1 MALKLK
7 IDVLLGDCSM
17 STDTTSLSPGPIL
30 QVLSANWW
38 LLLLRGVIAVIFG
51 VLTFIWPGLSL
62 LTLVFL
68 FGIYAFLDGI
78 FSLVAAVMGRHKSTP
93 LWWLIVS
100 GLVSLAAGIVTFM
113 FPQVTALVLVIFIGA
128 WALVRGIFE
137 IVGAIRLRKEID
149 NEWLLIA
156 IGVLS
161 VIFGIAIL
169 VSPGAGALALVWV
182 IGAYAIIF
190 GLPMIWLAFRLRKH
204 NKGES

>member
-1 MALKLK
+1 M
-7 IDVLLGDCSM
+7 
-17 STDTTSLSPGPIL
+17 
-30 QVLSANWW
+30 
-38 LLLLRGVIAVIFG
+38 
-51 VLTFIWPGLSL
+51 
-62 LTLVFL
+62 
-68 FGIYAFLDGI
+68 Y
-78 FSLVAAVMGRHKSTP
+78 
-93 LWWLIVS
+93 
-100 GLVSLAAGIVTFM
+100 
-113 FPQVTALVLVIFIGA
+113 PQITALVLVIFIGA

-169 VSPGAGALALVWV
+169 VSPGAGALALVWL

>member
-1 MALKLK
+1 
-7 IDVLLGDCSM
+7 M
-17 STDTTSLSPGPIL
+17 STDPSSFPASRIL
-30 QVLSANWW
+30 PALSANWW
-38 LLLLRGVIAVIFG
+38 LLLLRGIVAVIFG
-51 VLTFIWPGLSL
+51 LLTFIWPGLTL
-62 LTLVFL
+62 LTLVLL
-68 FGIYAFLDGI
+68 FGIYALLDGI
-78 FSLVAAVMGRHKSTP
+78 FSLVAAVLGRHKSSP

-100 GLVSLAAGIVTFM
+100 GLISLAAGIFTFLY
-113 FPQVTALVLVIFIGA
+113 PQVTALVLVIFIGA

-156 IGVLS
+156 IGILS

-204 NKGES
+204 QKGASVSSGN

>member
-1 MALKLK
+1 
-7 IDVLLGDCSM
+7 M
-17 STDTTSLSPGPIL
+17 STDTSPIPAGPIL
-30 QVLSANWW
+30 KVLSANWW

-68 FGIYAFLDGI
+68 FGIYALLDGI
-78 FSLVAAVMGRHKSTP
+78 FSLVAAVMGRHASTP

-100 GLVSLAAGIVTFM
+100 GLISLAAGIVTFM

-161 VIFGIAIL
+161 VIFGLAIL

-204 NKGES
+204 NKSES

>member
-1 MALKLK
+1 MPA
-7 IDVLLGDCSM
+7 
-17 STDTTSLSPGPIL
+17 DTPPLATGPIL

-38 LLLLRGVIAVIFG
+38 LLLLRGIVAVIFG
-51 VLTFIWPGLSL
+51 VLTFVWPGLSL
-62 LTLVFL
+62 LTLVLL
-68 FGIYAFLDGI
+68 FGVYAFLDGI

-100 GLVSLAAGIVTFM
+100 GLISLAAGIVTFI

-137 IVGAIRLRKEID
+137 IVGAVRLRKEID

-169 VSPGAGALALVWV
+169 VSPGAGALALLWV
-182 IGAYAIIF
+182 IGAYAIIL
-190 GLPMIWLAFRLRKH
+190 GLPLIWLSFRLRKH
-204 NKGES
+204 NKSASS